1 MGSYG
6 TLAQSWNILYL
17 CTQLYLQTPGVRS
30 DGVILYPCTK
40 LEYPYFYTQLYLQ
53 TYGVR
58 GDGVMLYP
66 CTKLVCP
73 VSLHTYIILFRYLE
87 SGQIGSYCALAQSW
101 MSCIC
106 TSSHLESACPH
117 SLQLIHGIYYNFT
130 VTCLKKVLLQKE
142 NSHQSDD
149 IKKKSSRT
157 TMYYNYLKKEVL
169 HKENSEEKMLPKKKY
184 RRKIHTHFS

>member
-1 MGSYG
+1 MCPVSLHTAISSDIWSQVRWSHMVPMHKAGISSIFTHSCIFRHLESGQIGSYG

-117 SLQLIHGIYYNFT
+117 SL
-130 VTCLKKVLLQKE
+130 
-142 NSHQSDD
+142 
-149 IKKKSSRT
+149 
-157 TMYYNYLKKEVL
+157 
-169 HKENSEEKMLPKKKY
+169 
-184 RRKIHTHFS
+184 